1 MITAAMATMA
11 MVDAARITRT
21 SFLPASSHKPEP
33 GRDHFGSLHRFPPQR
48 ATRTRPP
55 HRYAIDTALL

>member
-21 SFLPASSHKPEP
+21 SFLPASSHKPDT
-33 GRDHFGSLHRFPPQR
+33 GRDHFGSLHRFLPRQQR
-48 ATRTRPP
+48 RQDP
-55 HRYAIDTALL
+55 HIGHAIDTALL